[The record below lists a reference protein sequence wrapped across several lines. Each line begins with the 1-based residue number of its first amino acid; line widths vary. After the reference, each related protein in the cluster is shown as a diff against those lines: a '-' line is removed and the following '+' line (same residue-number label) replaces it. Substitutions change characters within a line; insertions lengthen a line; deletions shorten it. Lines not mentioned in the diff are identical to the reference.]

1 MCHTLP
7 RIGYKMPYNSNINK
21 GFQMTVTELNPPKN
35 ESLEEFI
42 KRDQIKQ
49 QLREN
54 VKVWT
59 EQYCDAITQNY
70 KEYHVRSLN
79 SNVERYKDGRP
90 ELSDYAK
97 QQLAEL
103 EDGTAN
109 LMKFRIQEGRK
120 YYKVIQQNYDTFQ
133 DRNYYRDGSV
143 HSFVDKNTGE
153 VYMAASWSSPAKHVR
168 FDMRVIRDR
177 TLMHTP
183 SFVNWTS
190 GYLYLR

>member
-1 MCHTLP
+1 
-7 RIGYKMPYNSNINK
+7 
-21 GFQMTVTELNPPKN
+21 MTVTELNPPKN
-35 ESLEEFI
+35 ESLEDFI

-59 EQYCDAITQNY
+59 EQYRDAITQNY
-70 KEYHVRSLN
+70 KEYHIRSLQRN
-79 SNVERYKDGRP
+79 LSGDYP
-90 ELSDYAK
+90 EYAQ
-97 QQLAEL
+97 QQLDEL
-103 EDGTAN
+103 ENGTAN
-109 LMKFRIQEGRK
+109 LMKFRIQEGRR
-120 YYKVIQQNYDTFQ
+120 YYKIIQQNYDTFQ
-133 DRNYYRDGSV
+133 DRNEYRDGSV

-190 GYLYLR
+190 GYLYMR

>member
-1 MCHTLP
+1 MTL
-7 RIGYKMPYNSNINK
+7 
-21 GFQMTVTELNPPKN
+21 VELNPPKN

-49 QLREN
+49 ELREN

-59 EQYCDAITQNY
+59 EQYRDAITQNY
-70 KEYHVRSLN
+70 KEYHVRML
-79 SNVERYKDGRP
+79 ERNLSGDYP
-90 ELSDYAK
+90 EYAQ
-97 QQLAEL
+97 QQLDEL
-103 EDGTAN
+103 ENGTAN

-120 YYKVIQQNYDTFQ
+120 YYKIIQQEYDTFQ
-133 DRNYYRDGSV
+133 NRNEYRDGSV

-153 VYMAASWSSPAKHVR
+153 VYMAASWSKPAKHVR

-183 SFVNWTS
+183 SFVTWNT
-190 GYLYLR
+190 GYLYMR

>member
-1 MCHTLP
+1 
-7 RIGYKMPYNSNINK
+7 
-21 GFQMTVTELNPPKN
+21 MTVTELNPPKN

-59 EQYCDAITQNY
+59 EQYRDAITQNY
-70 KEYHVRSLN
+70 KEYHIRSLQRN
-79 SNVERYKDGRP
+79 LSGDYP
-90 ELSDYAK
+90 EYAQ
-97 QQLAEL
+97 QQLDEL
-103 EDGTAN
+103 ENGTAK
-109 LMKFRIQEGRK
+109 LMKFRIQEGRR
-120 YYKVIQQNYDTFQ
+120 YYKIIQQNYDTFQ
-133 DRNYYRDGSV
+133 NRNEYRDGSV

-183 SFVNWTS
+183 SFVTWNT
-190 GYLYLR
+190 GYLYMR

>member
-1 MCHTLP
+1 
-7 RIGYKMPYNSNINK
+7 
-21 GFQMTVTELNPPKN
+21 MTVTELNPPLN
-35 ESLEEFI
+35 ESLEDFI

-70 KEYHVRSLN
+70 KEYHVRQLN
-79 SNVERYKDGRP
+79 GNLSGNYP
-90 ELSDYAK
+90 EYAQK
-97 QQLAEL
+97 QLDEL
-103 EDGTAN
+103 ENGTAK
-109 LMKFRIQEGRK
+109 LMKFRIQEGRR
-120 YYKVIQQNYDTFQ
+120 YYKIIQQNYDTFQ
-133 DRNYYRDGSV
+133 DRNEYRDGSV

-183 SFVNWTS
+183 SFVTWTS
-190 GYLYLR
+190 GYLYMR

>member
-1 MCHTLP
+1 
-7 RIGYKMPYNSNINK
+7 
-21 GFQMTVTELNPPKN
+21 MTATELNPPLN
-35 ESLEEFI
+35 ESLEDFI

-70 KEYHVRSLN
+70 KEYHIRTLN
-79 SNVERYKDGRP
+79 GNLSGNYP
-90 ELSDYAK
+90 EYAQK
-97 QQLAEL
+97 QLDEL
-103 EDGTAN
+103 ENGTAK
-109 LMKFRIQEGRK
+109 LMKFRIQEGRR
-120 YYKVIQQNYDTFQ
+120 YYKIIQQNYDTFQ
-133 DRNYYRDGSV
+133 DRNEYRDGSV

-183 SFVNWTS
+183 SFVTWNT
-190 GYLYLR
+190 GYLYMR

>member
-1 MCHTLP
+1 
-7 RIGYKMPYNSNINK
+7 
-21 GFQMTVTELNPPKN
+21 MTVKELNLPKN

-70 KEYHVRSLN
+70 KEYHVRQLN
-79 SNVERYKDGRP
+79 GNLSGNYP
-90 ELSDYAK
+90 EYAQK
-97 QQLAEL
+97 QLDEL
-103 EDGTAN
+103 KNGTAN
-109 LMKFRIQEGRK
+109 LMKFRIQEGRR
-120 YYKVIQQNYDTFQ
+120 YYKIIQQEYDTFQ
-133 DRNYYRDGSV
+133 DRNEYRDGSV

-168 FDMRVIRDR
+168 FDMRVIRER

-183 SFVNWTS
+183 SFVTWTS

>member
-1 MCHTLP
+1 
-7 RIGYKMPYNSNINK
+7 
-21 GFQMTVTELNPPKN
+21 MTVSSLNCPSETPLN
-35 ESLEEFI
+35 ESLEDFI

-70 KEYHVRSLN
+70 KEYHIRTLN
-79 SNVERYKDGRP
+79 GNLSGNYP
-90 ELSDYAK
+90 EYAQK
-97 QQLAEL
+97 QLDEL
-103 EDGTAN
+103 KNGTAK
-109 LMKFRIQEGRK
+109 LMKFRIQEGRR
-120 YYKVIQQNYDTFQ
+120 YYKIIQQNYDTFQ
-133 DRNYYRDGSV
+133 DRNEYRDGSV

-183 SFVNWTS
+183 SFVTWTS
-190 GYLYLR
+190 GYLYMR

>member
-1 MCHTLP
+1 
-7 RIGYKMPYNSNINK
+7 
-21 GFQMTVTELNPPKN
+21 MTVTELNPPKN
-35 ESLEEFI
+35 ESLEDFI

-49 QLREN
+49 KLREN

-70 KEYHVRSLN
+70 KEYHIRTLN
-79 SNVERYKDGRP
+79 GNLSGNYP
-90 ELSDYAK
+90 EYAQK
-97 QQLAEL
+97 QLDEL
-103 EDGTAN
+103 ENGTAK
-109 LMKFRIQEGRK
+109 LMKFRIQEGRR
-120 YYKVIQQNYDTFQ
+120 YYKIIQQNYDTFQ
-133 DRNYYRDGSV
+133 DRNEYRDGSV

-183 SFVNWTS
+183 SFVTWNT
-190 GYLYLR
+190 GYLYMR

>member
-1 MCHTLP
+1 MTL
-7 RIGYKMPYNSNINK
+7 I
-21 GFQMTVTELNPPKN
+21 ELNPPKN

-49 QLREN
+49 ELREN

-59 EQYCDAITQNY
+59 EQYRDAITQNY
-70 KEYHVRSLN
+70 KEYHIRSL
-79 SNVERYKDGRP
+79 ERNLSGDYP
-90 ELSDYAK
+90 EYAQ
-97 QQLAEL
+97 QQLDEL
-103 EDGTAN
+103 ENGTAK
-109 LMKFRIQEGRK
+109 LMKFRIQEGRR
-120 YYKVIQQNYDTFQ
+120 YYKIIQQNYDTFQ
-133 DRNYYRDGSV
+133 NRNEYRDGSV

-183 SFVNWTS
+183 SFVTWNT
-190 GYLYLR
+190 GYLYMR

>member
-1 MCHTLP
+1 
-7 RIGYKMPYNSNINK
+7 
-21 GFQMTVTELNPPKN
+21 MTVTELNPPKN
-35 ESLEEFI
+35 ESLEDFI

-70 KEYHVRSLN
+70 KEYHIRTLN
-79 SNVERYKDGRP
+79 GNLSGNYP
-90 ELSDYAK
+90 EYAQK
-97 QQLAEL
+97 QLDEL
-103 EDGTAN
+103 KNGTAK
-109 LMKFRIQEGRK
+109 LMKFRIQEGRR
-120 YYKVIQQNYDTFQ
+120 YYKIIQQNYDTFQ
-133 DRNYYRDGSV
+133 DRNEYRDGSV

-183 SFVNWTS
+183 SFVTWTS
-190 GYLYLR
+190 GYLYMR

>member
-1 MCHTLP
+1 
-7 RIGYKMPYNSNINK
+7 
-21 GFQMTVTELNPPKN
+21 MTVTELNPPKN
-35 ESLEEFI
+35 ESLEDFI

-70 KEYHVRSLN
+70 KEYHVRQLN
-79 SNVERYKDGRP
+79 GNLSGNYP
-90 ELSDYAK
+90 EYAQK
-97 QQLAEL
+97 QLDEL
-103 EDGTAN
+103 KNGTAK

-120 YYKVIQQNYDTFQ
+120 YYKIIQQNYDTFQ
-133 DRNYYRDGSV
+133 DRNEYRDGSV

-183 SFVNWTS
+183 SFVTWTS
-190 GYLYLR
+190 GYLYMR

>member
-1 MCHTLP
+1 
-7 RIGYKMPYNSNINK
+7 
-21 GFQMTVTELNPPKN
+21 MTVKELNLPKN

-70 KEYHVRSLN
+70 KEYHVRQLN
-79 SNVERYKDGRP
+79 GNLSGNYP
-90 ELSDYAK
+90 EYAQK
-97 QQLAEL
+97 QLDEL
-103 EDGTAN
+103 KNGTAN
-109 LMKFRIQEGRK
+109 LMKFRIQEGRR
-120 YYKVIQQNYDTFQ
+120 YYKIIQQEYDTFQ
-133 DRNYYRDGSV
+133 DRNEYRDGSV

-168 FDMRVIRDR
+168 FDMRVIRER

-183 SFVNWTS
+183 SFVTWS
-190 GYLYLR
+190 SAYLYLR

>member
-1 MCHTLP
+1 
-7 RIGYKMPYNSNINK
+7 
-21 GFQMTVTELNPPKN
+21 MTVSSLNFSTEAPLN
-35 ESLEEFI
+35 ESLEDFI

-79 SNVERYKDGRP
+79 SNVERYQDGKP
-90 ELSDYAK
+90 ELYDYAK

-120 YYKVIQQNYDTFQ
+120 YYKIIQQNYREYND
-133 DRNYYRDGSV
+133 YYPNLKEGYHDGSV

-153 VYMAASWSSPAKHVR
+153 VYMAASWSKPAKHVR
-168 FDMRVIRDR
+168 FDMRVIRER

-183 SFVNWTS
+183 SFVTWTS
-190 GYLYLR
+190 GYLYMR

>member
-1 MCHTLP
+1 
-7 RIGYKMPYNSNINK
+7 
-21 GFQMTVTELNPPKN
+21 MTVTELNPPLN
-35 ESLEEFI
+35 ESLEDFI

-70 KEYHVRSLN
+70 KEYHVRQLN
-79 SNVERYKDGRP
+79 GNLSGNYP
-90 ELSDYAK
+90 EYAQK
-97 QQLAEL
+97 QLDEL
-103 EDGTAN
+103 ENGTAK
-109 LMKFRIQEGRK
+109 LMKFRIQEGRR
-120 YYKVIQQNYDTFQ
+120 YYKIIQQNYDTFQ
-133 DRNYYRDGSV
+133 DRNEYRDGSV

-183 SFVNWTS
+183 SFVTWAG
-190 GYLYLR
+190 GYLYMR